1 MEKVYNKLVRDRI
14 PEIIKNDGERPVVIK
29 LSEKRFKEEVLKK
42 VLEEAKEL
50 AESKSREELMKE
62 CADLQE
68 ILMAVMDVNKI
79 TCAELNKVRNKRK
92 KDRGGFTNRI
102 FLVKT
107 ISKT

>member
-14 PEIIKNDGERPVVIK
+14 PEIIKADGCKLIVRK
-29 LSEKRFKEEVLKK
+29 LSEKRFKEETLKK
-42 VLEEAKEL
+42 VVKEANEL
-50 AESKSREELMKE
+50 LNSKNREELIKE

-68 ILMAVMDVNKI
+68 ILMAVMETNKI

-92 KDRGGFTNRI
+92 KDRGAFTKRI

-107 ISKT
+107 ISK